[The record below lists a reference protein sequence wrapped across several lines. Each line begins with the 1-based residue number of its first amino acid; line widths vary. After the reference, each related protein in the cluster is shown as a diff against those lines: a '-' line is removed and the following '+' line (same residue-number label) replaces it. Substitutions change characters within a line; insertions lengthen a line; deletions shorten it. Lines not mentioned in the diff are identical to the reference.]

1 MSFFENAWWKDKEGN
16 LLRNPEGGV
25 DYGGLLSGFGQ
36 NLVNNLVPFQK
47 GPDRPPA
54 TGFTSLIHRWMRH
67 VPSFPAHI
75 ELISHDGHA
84 ILWHTFCMFETS
96 FLQKSGKR

>member
-1 MSFFENAWWKDKEGN
+1 MSFFENAWWKNKEGN

-47 GPDRPPA
+47 GDQMV
-54 TGFTSLIHRWMRH
+54 I
-67 VPSFPAHI
+67 
-75 ELISHDGHA
+75 
-84 ILWHTFCMFETS
+84 
-96 FLQKSGKR
+96 